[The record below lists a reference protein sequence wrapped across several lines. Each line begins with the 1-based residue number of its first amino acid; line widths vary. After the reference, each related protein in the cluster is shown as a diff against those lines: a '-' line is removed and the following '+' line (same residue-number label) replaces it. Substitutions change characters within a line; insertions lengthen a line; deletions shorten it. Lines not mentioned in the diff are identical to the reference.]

1 MSVERAEESVQRER
15 CLSAGSVE
23 AMDRDE
29 LLTLL
34 TPDAMRLLDELPPL
48 VEGHDVVALVSRLR
62 AEGHSPELVAAVLT
76 QANFRRKAA
85 AKFGPF
91 AARMLF
97 TDAGL
102 QQATRL
108 QVAAHH
114 AARFRATGVTKIA
127 DLGCGIGADS
137 MAFATLGFDVR
148 SLDADEVTAAIA
160 THNLAVFPNAEV
172 FHGTA
177 EAFAL
182 EEGEAAWLDPARRH
196 TERSRDRRS
205 HNPADWSPSLD
216 FAFGLGDDRPIG
228 VKLGPGIPHEALPS
242 DGEAQWVSVGGDV
255 VEATV
260 WRGGAEREGVGRS
273 ALLLPR
279 GEGPAHELTASGP
292 APDAELGPLGEYL
305 HEPDGAVIRAELIGL
320 VAAELEGRMISP
332 SIAWI
337 TNDSPATSP
346 FVQSFRVLE
355 ELPLDAAKL
364 KRELRSRGIGRVE
377 IKKRGVDVDPAAF
390 RQRLQ
395 PKGDGE
401 ATLILT
407 RIGERR
413 RAILAERT
421 TPVSAA

>member
-1 MSVERAEESVQRER
+1 MSVERADHCVQRER
-15 CLSAGSVE
+15 PLSAGSVE
-23 AMDRDE
+23 VMDREE

-34 TPDAMRLLDELPPL
+34 TPEAMRLLDELPPL
-48 VEGHDVVALVSRLR
+48 TEGHDLVTLVSRLR
-62 AEGHSPELVAAVLT
+62 TDGHSSALVAAVLA

-85 AKFGPF
+85 TKFGPF
-91 AARMLF
+91 ADRMLF

-114 AARFRATGVTKIA
+114 AARFRDAEVTAIA

-137 MAFATLGFDVR
+137 MAFATLGFEVR
-148 SLDADEVTAAIA
+148 ALDADEVTAAIA
-160 THNLAVFPNAEV
+160 THNLVIFPNASV
-172 FHGTA
+172 HHGTA
-177 EAFAL
+177 ESFTL
-182 EEGEAAWLDPARRH
+182 RDDEAAWLDPARRN

-205 HNPADWSPSLD
+205 HDPADWSPSLD
-216 FAFGLGDDRPIG
+216 FAFGLGEVRPIG
-228 VKLGPGIPHEALPS
+228 VKLGPGIPHEALPD

-260 WRGGAEREGVGRS
+260 WRGGTEREGVRRS

-279 GEGPAHELTASGP
+279 GEGAAHELTASGP
-292 APDAELGPLGEYL
+292 APDAEVGTLGAYL

-320 VAAELEGRMISP
+320 VAAQLDGRMISP

-337 TNDSPATSP
+337 TSDSGASSP
-346 FVQSFRVLE
+346 FVQSFRVIA

-364 KRELRSRGIGRVE
+364 KRELRARNIGRVE

-390 RQRLQ
+390 RQRVQ

-407 RIGERR
+407 RLGERR
-413 RAILAERT
+413 RAILAERV
-421 TPVSAA
+421 TPASA

>member
-1 MSVERAEESVQRER
+1 MSVERADHCVQRER
-15 CLSAGSVE
+15 PLSAGSVE
-23 AMDRDE
+23 VMDREE

-34 TPDAMRLLDELPPL
+34 TPEAMRLLDELPPL
-48 VEGHDVVALVSRLR
+48 TEGHDLVTLVSRLR
-62 AEGHSPELVAAVLT
+62 TDGHSSALVAAVLA

-85 AKFGPF
+85 TKFGPF
-91 AARMLF
+91 ADRMLF

-114 AARFRATGVTKIA
+114 AARFRDAEVTAIA

-137 MAFATLGFDVR
+137 MAFATLGFEVR
-148 SLDADEVTAAIA
+148 ALDADEVTAAIA
-160 THNLAVFPNAEV
+160 THNLVIFPNASV
-172 FHGTA
+172 HHGTA
-177 EAFAL
+177 ESFTL
-182 EEGEAAWLDPARRH
+182 RDDEAAWLDPARRN

-205 HNPADWSPSLD
+205 HDPADWSPSLD
-216 FAFGLGDDRPIG
+216 FAFGLGEVRPIG
-228 VKLGPGIPHEALPS
+228 VKLGPGIPHEALPD

-260 WRGGAEREGVGRS
+260 WRGGTEREGVRRS

-279 GEGPAHELTASGP
+279 GEGAAHELTASGP
-292 APDAELGPLGEYL
+292 APDAEVGTLGAYL

-320 VAAELEGRMISP
+320 VAAQLDGRMISP

-337 TNDSPATSP
+337 TSDSEVSSP
-346 FVQSFRVLE
+346 FVQSFRVIA
-355 ELPLDAAKL
+355 ELPLDAPKL
-364 KRELRSRGIGRVE
+364 KRELRARNIGRVE

-407 RIGERR
+407 RLGERR
-413 RAILAERT
+413 RAILAERV
-421 TPVSAA
+421 TPASA

>member
-1 MSVERAEESVQRER
+1 MSVERADHCVQRER
-15 CLSAGSVE
+15 PLSAGSVE
-23 AMDRDE
+23 AMDREE

-34 TPDAMRLLDELPPL
+34 TPEAMRLLDELPPL
-48 VEGHDVVALVSRLR
+48 TEGHDLVTLVSRLR
-62 AEGHSPELVAAVLT
+62 TDGHSSALVAAVLA

-85 AKFGPF
+85 TKFGPF
-91 AARMLF
+91 ADRMLF

-114 AARFRATGVTKIA
+114 AARFRDAEVTAIA

-137 MAFATLGFDVR
+137 MAFATLGFEVR
-148 SLDADEVTAAIA
+148 ALDADEVTAAIA
-160 THNLAVFPNAEV
+160 THNLVIFPNASV
-172 FHGTA
+172 HHGTA
-177 EAFAL
+177 ESFTL
-182 EEGEAAWLDPARRH
+182 RDDEAAWLDPARRN

-216 FAFGLGDDRPIG
+216 FAFGLGDTRPIG
-228 VKLGPGIPHEALPS
+228 VKLGPGIPHEALPD

-260 WRGGAEREGVGRS
+260 WRGGTEREGVRRS

-279 GEGPAHELTASGP
+279 GEGAAHELTASGP
-292 APDAELGPLGEYL
+292 APDAEVGTLGAYL

-320 VAAELEGRMISP
+320 VAAQLDGRMISP

-337 TNDSPATSP
+337 TSDSEVSSP
-346 FVQSFRVLE
+346 FVQSFRVIA
-355 ELPLDAAKL
+355 ELPLDAPKL
-364 KRELRSRGIGRVE
+364 KRELRARNIGRVE

-407 RIGERR
+407 RLGERR
-413 RAILAERT
+413 RAILAERV
-421 TPVSAA
+421 TPASA

>member
-1 MSVERAEESVQRER
+1 MSVERADHCVQRER
-15 CLSAGSVE
+15 PLSAGSVE
-23 AMDRDE
+23 VMDREE

-34 TPDAMRLLDELPPL
+34 TPEAMRLLDELPPL
-48 VEGHDVVALVSRLR
+48 TEGHDLVTLVSRLR
-62 AEGHSPELVAAVLT
+62 TDGHSSALVAAVLA

-85 AKFGPF
+85 TKFGPF
-91 AARMLF
+91 ADRMLF

-114 AARFRATGVTKIA
+114 AARFRDAEVTAIA

-137 MAFATLGFDVR
+137 MAFATLGFEVR
-148 SLDADEVTAAIA
+148 ALDADEVTAAIA
-160 THNLAVFPNAEV
+160 THNLVIFPNASV
-172 FHGTA
+172 HHGTA
-177 EAFAL
+177 ESFTL
-182 EEGEAAWLDPARRH
+182 RDDEAAWLDPARRN

-205 HNPADWSPSLD
+205 HDPADWSPSLD
-216 FAFGLGDDRPIG
+216 VAFGLGEVRPIG
-228 VKLGPGIPHEALPS
+228 VKLGPGIPHEALPD

-260 WRGGAEREGVGRS
+260 WRGGTEREGVRRS

-279 GEGPAHELTASGP
+279 GEGAAHELTASGP
-292 APDAELGPLGEYL
+292 APDAEVGTLGAYL

-320 VAAELEGRMISP
+320 VAAQLDGRMISP

-337 TNDSPATSP
+337 TSDSEVSSP
-346 FVQSFRVLE
+346 FVQSFRVIA
-355 ELPLDAAKL
+355 ELPLDAPKL
-364 KRELRSRGIGRVE
+364 KRELRARNIGRVE

-407 RIGERR
+407 RLGERR
-413 RAILAERT
+413 RAILAERV
-421 TPVSAA
+421 TPASA

>member
-1 MSVERAEESVQRER
+1 MSVERADHCVQRER
-15 CLSAGSVE
+15 PLSAGSVE
-23 AMDRDE
+23 AMDREE

-34 TPDAMRLLDELPPL
+34 TPEAMRLLDELPPL
-48 VEGHDVVALVSRLR
+48 TEGHDLVTLVSRLR
-62 AEGHSPELVAAVLT
+62 TDGHSSALVAAVLA

-85 AKFGPF
+85 TKFGPF
-91 AARMLF
+91 ADRMLF

-114 AARFRATGVTKIA
+114 AARFRDAEVTAIA

-137 MAFATLGFDVR
+137 MAFATLGFEVR
-148 SLDADEVTAAIA
+148 ALDADEVTAAIA
-160 THNLAVFPNAEV
+160 THNLVIFPNASV
-172 FHGTA
+172 HHGTA
-177 EAFAL
+177 ESFTL
-182 EEGEAAWLDPARRH
+182 RDDEAAWLDPARRN

-216 FAFGLGDDRPIG
+216 FAFGLGDTRPIG
-228 VKLGPGIPHEALPS
+228 VKLGPGIPHEALPD

-260 WRGGAEREGVGRS
+260 WRGGTEQEGVRRS

-279 GEGPAHELTASGP
+279 GEGAAHELTASGP
-292 APDAELGPLGEYL
+292 APDAEVGTLGAYL

-320 VAAELEGRMISP
+320 VAAQLDGRMISP

-337 TNDSPATSP
+337 TSDSEVSSP
-346 FVQSFRVLE
+346 FVQSFRVIA
-355 ELPLDAAKL
+355 ELPLDAPKL
-364 KRELRSRGIGRVE
+364 KRELRARNIGRVE

-407 RIGERR
+407 RLGERR
-413 RAILAERT
+413 RAILAERV
-421 TPVSAA
+421 TPASA